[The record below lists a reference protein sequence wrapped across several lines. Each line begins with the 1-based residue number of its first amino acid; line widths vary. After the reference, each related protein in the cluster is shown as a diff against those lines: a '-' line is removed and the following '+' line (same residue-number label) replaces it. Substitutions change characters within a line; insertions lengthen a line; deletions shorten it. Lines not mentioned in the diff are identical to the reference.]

1 MSINPQAKDSRHG
14 HRQRLR
20 ERLLETG
27 SIADYELL
35 EMLFFAANPRG
46 DTKPL
51 AKTLLCQFGSFA
63 AVLTADQASLEKVE
77 GVSQATIASLRV
89 VLESAKLL
97 TREEALGAPILNS
110 AEKLIDFCR
119 VHLAHQRVEEFH
131 LLFLDTKNR
140 LIHHEVQQRG
150 TVDQTAVYVRE
161 VVSSALRHGAT
172 GLILVHNHPSGDPK
186 PSRAD
191 VTLTRDIVVA
201 CEPLNIVVHDH
212 LIVGRSGHVSLR
224 SRGLMEEGAEYRA
237 DLD

>member
-1 MSINPQAKDSRHG
+1 MRMPPEPKDSRHG

-20 ERLLETG
+20 ERLLATG
-27 SIADYELL
+27 SVADYELL
-35 EMLFFAANPRG
+35 EMLLFAANPRG

-51 AKTLLCQFGSFA
+51 AKTLLKEFGGFA
-63 AVLTADQASLEKVE
+63 SVLTADQAALEKID
-77 GVSQATIASLRV
+77 GVSQASIASLRV
-89 VLESAKLL
+89 VLESAKRL
-97 TREEALGAPILNS
+97 TREEALSAPILNN

-150 TVDQTAVYVRE
+150 TIDQTAVYVRE
-161 VVSSALRHGAT
+161 VVASALRVGGT

-191 VTLTRDIVVA
+191 VGLTRDIIVA
-201 CEPLNIVVHDH
+201 CDPLNIAVHDH

>member
-1 MSINPQAKDSRHG
+1 MDIDSDCVSG
-14 HRQRLR
+14 
-20 ERLLETG
+20 LLETG
-27 SIADYELL
+27 SVADYELL
-35 EMLFFAANPRG
+35 EMLLFAATPGGYQTVSEN
-46 DTKPL
+46 L
-51 AKTLLCQFGSFA
+51 ATAIWQLCRC
-63 AVLTADQASLEKVE
+63 ADGRSGFLEKVE
-77 GVSQATIASLRV
+77 GVSQATVAGLRV
-89 VLESAKLL
+89 VLESAKRL
-97 TREEALGAPILNS
+97 TREEALGAPMLNS

-201 CEPLNIVVHDH
+201 CEPLEHCCP
-212 LIVGRSGHVSLR
+212 
-224 SRGLMEEGAEYRA
+224 
-237 DLD
+237 